1 MNCVEAQGMVS
12 SFIEHKMDIKTKE
25 AFLDHVDA
33 CADCMEEL
41 EIHFIFYTGMKQLDQ
56 EKTFSDDFHQELM
69 DVLEKEREK
78 IRRYHIL
85 ARLKRDLLV
94 VGAILAMLILT

>member
-12 SFIEHKMDIKTKE
+12 AFIEQKMDIKTKE
-25 AFLDHVDA
+25 AFLEHVDS
-33 CADCMEEL
+33 CEECMEEL

-69 DVLEKEREK
+69 DFLEKEREK
-78 IRRYHIL
+78 IRRHHIIVE
-85 ARLKRDLLV
+85 LKRDLLAA
-94 VGAILAMLILT
+94 GAILTMLILT